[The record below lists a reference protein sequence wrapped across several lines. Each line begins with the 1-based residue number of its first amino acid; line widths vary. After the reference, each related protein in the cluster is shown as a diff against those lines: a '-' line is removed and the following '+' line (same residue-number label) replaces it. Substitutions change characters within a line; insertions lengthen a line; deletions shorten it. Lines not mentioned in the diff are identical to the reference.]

1 MTDLLEVKALPGH
14 RIWVK
19 FADGKEGEIDLS
31 HLAGRGVFAA
41 WNDAAVFNAVHID
54 PDCRTVAW
62 PGDIQLCRESLYEQL
77 TGVGF
82 TSPAASHA

>member
-1 MTDLLEVKALPGH
+1 MTGLIHQAYPPLT
-14 RIWVK
+14 
-19 FADGKEGEIDLS
+19 
-31 HLAGRGVFAA
+31 
-41 WNDAAVFNAVHID
+41 AAVFNAVHID